1 MRIAQI
7 APLTEL
13 VPPRL
18 YGGTERVVS
27 FLTEELVAMGHDVTL
42 FASGDLRTRA
52 DLVAGWPCALRFD
65 PSIRDANAPH
75 MLMMEQVC
83 RQAAEF
89 DVLHFH
95 VDYWSFSLFGRQ
107 STPFM
112 TTLHGRLDLPELAP
126 LFDCFPNVPLI
137 SISDAQRLPLPE
149 ANFIE
154 TVYHGL
160 PVDLLTPRRIAP
172 RYLAFLGRICPE
184 KRPDIAIRI
193 ARRVGIPLKLAAKI
207 DRVDEDYFRDMIEP
221 MIDGTSVE
229 LIGEINDAE
238 KPDFLSGAVGL
249 LLPIDWPEPFGL
261 VMIEAMAC
269 GTPVIAFNRGSVPE
283 IIEHGVTGF
292 IVENEDQAIAAVS
305 KLERLSRST
314 IRQRFERRFTAR
326 RMAEEY
332 VSLYHRLAVKA
343 RPALRVVT

>member
-7 APLTEL
+7 APLTES

-42 FASGDLRTRA
+42 FASGDSQTDA
-52 DLVAGWPCALRFD
+52 DLVAAWPCALRFD
-65 PSIRDANAPH
+65 PSIRDAMAPH

-83 RQAAEF
+83 RRADEF

-95 VDYWSFSLFGRQ
+95 LDYWPFSLFGRQ
-107 STPFM
+107 PTPFL
-112 TTLHGRLDLPELAP
+112 TTLHGRLDLPELVP
-126 LFDCFPNVPLI
+126 MFDSFPNVPLV
-137 SISDAQRLPLPE
+137 SISDAQRIPLPGG
-149 ANFIE
+149 NFIE

-160 PVDLLTPRRIAP
+160 PTNLLTPRQITP

-184 KRPDIAIRI
+184 KRPDLAIHI
-193 ARRVGIPLKLAAKI
+193 ARQAGIPLKIAAKV
-207 DRVDEDYFRDMIEP
+207 DRVDEAYFHDKIWP
-221 MIDGTSVE
+221 MIDGSSVE

-238 KPDFLSGAVGL
+238 KPEFLGGAIGL
-249 LLPIDWPEPFGL
+249 LVPIDWPEPFGL

-292 IVENEDQAIAAVS
+292 IVEDEAEAVAAVG
-305 KLERLSRST
+305 KLGRLSRSL

-326 RMAEEY
+326 RMAEDY
-332 VSLYHRLAVKA
+332 LSLYHRLAVKA
-343 RPALRVVT
+343 RPTLRVVT

>member
-1 MRIAQI
+1 
-7 APLTEL
+7 
-13 VPPRL
+13 
-18 YGGTERVVS
+18 
-27 FLTEELVAMGHDVTL
+27 
-42 FASGDLRTRA
+42 
-52 DLVAGWPCALRFD
+52 
-65 PSIRDANAPH
+65 
-75 MLMMEQVC
+75 
-83 RQAAEF
+83 
-89 DVLHFH
+89 LHFH

-160 PVDLLTPRRIAP
+160 PVDLLTPRRVAP

-207 DRVDEDYFRDMIEP
+207 DRVDEDYFRDMIQP

-292 IVENEDQAIAAVS
+292 IVENEEQAVAAVS

>member
-7 APLTEL
+7 APLTES

-42 FASGDLRTRA
+42 FASGDSRTRA

-160 PVDLLTPRRIAP
+160 PVDLLTPRRVAP

-193 ARRVGIPLKLAAKI
+193 ARRVGMPLKLAAKI
-207 DRVDEDYFRDMIEP
+207 DRVDEEYFRDMIQP
-221 MIDGTSVE
+221 MIDGTNVE

-292 IVENEDQAIAAVS
+292 IVENEEQAIAAVS